1 VTRVAAVLGAMALA
15 LSACSGDDG
24 ESPPAT
30 TRVTVTL
37 GDGLP
42 VGASYED
49 PSGNV
54 TLTVHGVRITGGRL
68 LADAEACTADD
79 APPGLPIMTE
89 AWQLRVRGQ
98 DSPVPMVVLEDP
110 NRPARPAWP
119 ASVSLAPGDCFRG
132 KVAFE
137 LPDDVTPRAVVF
149 TQLSQPVAWR
159 IRS

>member
-1 VTRVAAVLGAMALA
+1 MTRVAAVLGALTLA
-15 LSACSGDDG
+15 LSGCSGDDDDG
-24 ESPPAT
+24 PTST
-30 TRVTVTL
+30 TSVTITL

-79 APPGLPIMTE
+79 APPGLPVAAG

-98 DSPVPMVVLEDP
+98 DSPVPMVVLDDP
-110 NRPARPAWP
+110 NQAARPAWP
-119 ASVSLAPGDCFRG
+119 ASVSLAPGECFQG

-137 LPDDVTPRAVVF
+137 LPEDGQPRAVVF
-149 TQLSQPVAWR
+149 TQLNPPVAWR